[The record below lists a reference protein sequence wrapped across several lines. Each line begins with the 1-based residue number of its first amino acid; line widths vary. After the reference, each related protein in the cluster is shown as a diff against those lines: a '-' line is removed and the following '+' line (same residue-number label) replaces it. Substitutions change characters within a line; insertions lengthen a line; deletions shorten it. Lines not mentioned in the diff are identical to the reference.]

1 MNIGANMKMLPLRDR
16 SSHPGFTLIELLV
29 VIAIISI
36 LASMLLPALSKA
48 KGKAN
53 QIKCLS
59 NLRQLHL
66 SLQMYVDD
74 HDDKFPPR
82 ISGIQNWA
90 SSLKDYYQA
99 SAVVKCPS
107 DGFFSS
113 HSYLING
120 FNDYFAVNLSD
131 EEFAEFK
138 KWKSPISMKMS
149 NIPEPSNTIVFGEKR
164 KKSPHA
170 HMDFYQGEGNDVQEI
185 DQAKHGGGT
194 GKNGGGSNYAF
205 GDGSIRFL
213 KYGTSLSPENLW
225 AVTPQWRNAP
235 SPLE

>member
-1 MNIGANMKMLPLRDR
+1 MHFAAKMNKALYR
-16 SSHPGFTLIELLV
+16 SGSFQSGFTLIELLV

-53 QIKCLS
+53 QIKCLN

-74 HDDKFPPR
+74 HDDQFPPR
-82 ISGIQNWA
+82 ISGIQNWV

-99 SAVVKCPS
+99 SAVVKCPA
-107 DGFFSS
+107 DGFFNS

-120 FNDYFAVNLSD
+120 FNDYFAVNLSA

-138 KWKSPISMKMS
+138 KWQSPLSMKMS

-185 DQAKHGGGT
+185 DQAKHGGGS
-194 GKNGGGSNYAF
+194 GVKSGGSNYAF
-205 GDGSIRFL
+205 GDGSIRFM
-213 KYGTSLSPENLW
+213 KYGTSLTPENLW